1 MARKQKK
8 TKPLIYVFCEGESE
22 QAYTDFLKH
31 RFKDVAVIR
40 RPPSVRLFEEA
51 EARYKKDIKY
61 INSSE
66 VTDEIWF
73 FFDVE
78 KKDAR
83 KWDQR
88 IKIIKYLRRL
98 RKNQEIR
105 IRLLMTTGCI
115 EYWLM
120 LHFKMFAPSILT
132 EAEKKRILTELTA
145 LEPAYEKGKIESNS
159 MRTYLV
165 TGGAGFIGSNYIHYM
180 FEKYGDEIFIINVD
194 KLTYA
199 GSLANLRGV
208 EGRPNYRFYQ
218 ADICDSATIR
228 MVFREHRIDRVVH
241 FAAES
246 HVDRSIKD
254 PEVFVRTMPRKR
266 PGSRRTAHTGQTG
279 SSFMSLRMRYTGHL
293 GMLAFFMRIRPMT
306 REAPILPA
314 RRHQTCW

>member
-40 RPPSVRLFEEA
+40 RPPSVGLFEEA

-145 LEPAYEKGKIESNS
+145 LEPAYEKGD
-159 MRTYLV
+159 
-165 TGGAGFIGSNYIHYM
+165 YISTARIAEHYPVAVKNA
-180 FEKYGDEIFIINVD
+180 EKTLYNLLQDGMPGLEDTDERNHW
-194 KLTYA
+194 LC
-199 GSLANLRGV
+199 ANCKTFSTVNEAISFL
-208 EGRPNYRFYQ
+208 EGLKNGN
-218 ADICDSATIR
+218 
-228 MVFREHRIDRVVH
+228 
-241 FAAES
+241 
-246 HVDRSIKD
+246 K
-254 PEVFVRTMPRKR
+254 
-266 PGSRRTAHTGQTG
+266 
-279 SSFMSLRMRYTGHL
+279 
-293 GMLAFFMRIRPMT
+293 
-306 REAPILPA
+306 
-314 RRHQTCW
+314 